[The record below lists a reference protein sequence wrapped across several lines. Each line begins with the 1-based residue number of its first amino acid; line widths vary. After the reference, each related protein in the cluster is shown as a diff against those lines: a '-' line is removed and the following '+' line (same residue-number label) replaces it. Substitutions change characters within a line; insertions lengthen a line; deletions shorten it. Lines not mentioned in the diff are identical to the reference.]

1 VVEDDFSELNL
12 LRLAVAEVELEDFAC
27 YVDVVQEVE
36 GLPPRVV
43 DQLEGAYNNA
53 VDRDLDAVRISLRH
67 VVGRDKAKASH
78 VDWSVDGNLDPRR
91 VAVCL
96 VPLVPTFLSLLEK
109 VNWELSA
116 SAAAID
122 RELSS
127 HLSSILKLHAFNFVE
142 CAGGVSPSSSS
153 VHSSGFVARVR
164 TC

>member
-12 LRLAVAEVELEDFAC
+12 LRLAVAEVELEVFAC

-36 GLPPRVV
+36 CLPPRVV
-43 DQLEGAYNNA
+43 DQLEGAHNNA

-78 VDWSVDGNLDPRR
+78 VDWGVDGDLDPRC

-109 VNWELSA
+109 VIRLLFA

-127 HLSSILKLHAFNFVE
+127 HS
-142 CAGGVSPSSSS
+142 
-153 VHSSGFVARVR
+153 
-164 TC
+164 